1 MVSKVAHALAR
12 AQANSPF
19 LAGLIKRQPDLVAL
33 IRKGDFDGALAA
45 ALAAKVEANPGA
57 TLRKQRQGV
66 ALVTAIADLSG
77 TWDLTHVTRVL
88 SDFADAALDIAIAT
102 AIEERAPGAERQGF
116 AIIALGK
123 HGGQELNYS
132 SDIDPIFIYDPE
144 TLPKREREDVA
155 DSAVRIGRRVIE
167 LLSARDEHGYV
178 FRVDM
183 RLRPS
188 PEVTPIAIPVEAAI
202 SYYESSALAWEQA
215 AFIRARAAA
224 GDKALGSYFL
234 KSIQPFIWR
243 RSLDF
248 GQIANV
254 RAMSGQIRDHY
265 HQGQEIGPGYDLKR
279 GRGGIRECEFYAQAH
294 QLIHGG
300 RDPRLRIADTRA
312 ALALLAEAGRI
323 SGHDAEALDAA
334 YELLRT
340 IEHRLQMIDDRQTHS
355 LPESEEELDRAA
367 RLHGLKDGAALLA
380 LLQPIVAQVEAIYDA
395 LAGDEEESGARQL
408 ADEGLP
414 LEDQLSA
421 MGYADAAEVAQRL
434 ARWRS
439 GQLRAIR
446 STSARE
452 AFEQVLPK
460 IMETLAHAPDPDR
473 ALARFDNLLEAL
485 PSAINFFHLLDARP
499 GLLKLLADVLSYAPT
514 LADALARRS
523 ELLDG
528 LIDASAL
535 DLPESIETLS
545 DELARRLGENIPPRD
560 GEGDHPKDGGGG
572 SRSDAAFDGE
582 PPPPS
587 RSASWSPSPYRGG
600 IDYERLLDLVR
611 AFVGEKRFAF
621 GVQLVE
627 GRQDPLDVSRAYAQ
641 LAEVAVRKL
650 TSATIAE
657 FENAHGK
664 VPGSEFVIVAY
675 GRLGGQSLTH
685 ASDLDLVL
693 LFTGETGVGSDGRRP
708 LGATQYF
715 NRLAQRVVGAL
726 SVPTASGA
734 LYEVDTRLRPS
745 GAQGMLCVSVESF
758 AEYQKN
764 EAWTWEHMAL
774 TRARV
779 VYGPSAEVEA
789 VVSEVLAQP
798 RKASALRKD
807 IISMRAEMAKH
818 KPPKGLLD
826 VKLCSGGLVDAE
838 FCIHALQL
846 ETGKGLHPQLR
857 LATEELVATGLLP
870 PAFVDAHALLTRL
883 LVLLRLVAPDS
894 GLPSVPAQAL
904 VAGALGYDDWA
915 GLMAAVEGAKAAIS
929 AVWKDYK
936 EKTK

>member
-1 MVSKVAHALAR
+1 VLTLMDALTR

-19 LAGLIKRQPDLVAL
+19 LAGLIARQPDLVAL
-33 IRKGDFDGALAA
+33 IRKGDFDHALAA
-45 ALAAKVEANPGA
+45 ALGMGVDDNPGA

-66 ALVTAIADLSG
+66 ALVAAIADLSDI
-77 TWDLTHVTRVL
+77 WNLSRVSRVL
-88 SDFADAALDIAIAT
+88 SDFADAALDTAIA
-102 AIEERAPGAERQGF
+102 AAVEERVPGAKPRGF
-116 AIIALGK
+116 AVIALGK

-132 SDIDPIFIYDPE
+132 SDIDPIFLYDPE
-144 TLPKREREDVA
+144 TLPHREREDVA

-202 SYYESSALAWEQA
+202 GYYESSALAWEQA

-224 GDKALGSYFL
+224 GDIALGRYFL
-234 KSIQPFIWR
+234 KAIQPFIWR

-248 GQIANV
+248 GQIANI
-254 RAMSGQIRDHY
+254 RQMSGQIRDHY
-265 HQGQEIGPGYDLKR
+265 HQGQKIGPGYDLKR

-323 SGHDAEALDAA
+323 SGNDAKALDAGYA
-334 YELLRT
+334 LLRT
-340 IEHRLQMIDDRQTHS
+340 VEHRLQMIDDRQTHS
-355 LPESEEELDRAA
+355 LPEEAVELDRVA

-380 LLQPIVAQVEAIYDA
+380 QLRPVVGQVEAIYDA
-395 LAGDEEESGARQL
+395 LAGDEEASGARQL
-408 ADEGLP
+408 ADDGLP
-414 LEDQLSA
+414 LHDQLLA
-421 MGYADAAEVAQRL
+421 MGYPEAREVVQRL
-434 ARWRS
+434 QRWRS

-446 STSARE
+446 SPSARE
-452 AFEQVLPK
+452 AFEQLLPK
-460 IMETLAHAPDPDR
+460 IMEALVHAPDRDR

-485 PSAINFFHLLDARP
+485 SSAINFFHLLNARP

-514 LADALARRS
+514 LADALAGRS
-523 ELLDG
+523 ALLDG

-535 DLPESIETLS
+535 DLPEGIEALAA
-545 DELARRLGENIPPRD
+545 ELDRRIAD
-560 GEGDHPKDGGGG
+560 
-572 SRSDAAFDGE
+572 S
-582 PPPPS
+582 
-587 RSASWSPSPYRGG
+587 
-600 IDYERLLDLVR
+600 DYERMLDLVR

-627 GRQDPLDVSRAYAQ
+627 GRQDPLDVSCAYAQ

-650 TSATIAE
+650 TAATIAE

-693 LFTGETGVGSDGRRP
+693 LFTGETGVESDGRRP

-726 SVPTASGA
+726 SVQTASGA

-745 GAQGMLCVSVESF
+745 GAQGMLCVCVDSF
-758 AEYQKN
+758 AEYQTK

-789 VVSEVLAQP
+789 VVRAVVAKP
-798 RKASALRKD
+798 RDILTLRRD
-807 IISMRAEMAKH
+807 IVSMRAEMAEH
-818 KPPKGLLD
+818 KPPKGPLD
-826 VKLCSGGLVDAE
+826 IKLCGGGLVDAE

-846 ETGKGLHPQLR
+846 ETGQGVHPQLR
-857 LATEELVATGLLP
+857 LAAEELVATGLLP
-870 PAFVDAHALLTRL
+870 PAFADAQALLTRL

-894 GLPSVPAQAL
+894 ELPSAPAQAL
-904 VAGALGYDDWA
+904 VAGALGYDDWV
-915 GLMAAVEGAKAAIS
+915 GLMTGVEEAKAAIS
-929 AVWKDYK
+929 AVWKNYK
-936 EKTK
+936 ETAQ